1 MTFEGLCFIALLLAV
16 YLICVGIN
24 DAIELDNQKTD
35 ERREAFRQ
43 AAYART
49 RRAATIKQN
58 RENLW
63 RETVCK

>member
-16 YLICVGIN
+16 FLIGVGIN
-24 DAIELDNQKTD
+24 DVIELGNQKTD

-43 AAYART
+43 VAYART
-49 RRAATIKQN
+49 RREATIKQN

>member
-16 YLICVGIN
+16 FLIGVGIN

-43 AAYART
+43 EAYART
-49 RRAATIKQN
+49 RREATIKQN

-63 RETVCK
+63 RDTICR